1 MKLFA
6 CILVI
11 ISLIFIPCGC
21 KEEKAAEGP
30 IRETVSYCEE
40 SVEID
45 YPLILNV
52 VCDTGNI
59 EFYSWGRNEIKFEIT
74 KKIRGIQEKKVLDK
88 RLKGFSIVLEKDR
101 HEVSF
106 RSAYRGYLRKDEDRS
121 LDLRVYLPQRVEELN
136 LKLDRG
142 KIRMYD
148 DIKCQLKADVNM
160 ANLSINSFKGYLDI
174 KADVCDLRID
184 NGRILNGSR
193 VLVNMGSIRIR
204 AEFEKDGDYSFVT
217 NTGDICL
224 LLPADSNV
232 GFETTGIVEA
242 NEFTNSAGLPAGIKA
257 SSGMGKIEIK
267 KYSHMVPLSE

>member
-6 CILVI
+6 YILVI
-11 ISLIFIPCGC
+11 LSLFFIPCGC
-21 KEEKAAEGP
+21 KEEKAAPGP

-40 SVEID
+40 SVKID
-45 YPLILNV
+45 YPPVLNV
-52 VCDTGNI
+52 VCDIGNM

-88 RLKGFSIVLEKDR
+88 RLKGFSVVLEKDG
-101 HEVSF
+101 HEVRF
-106 RSAYRGYLRKDEDRS
+106 RSAYRGYLGKDEDRS
-121 LDLRVYLPQRVEELN
+121 LDLRVYLPQRVEEVN
-136 LKLDRG
+136 LKLNRG
-142 KIRMYD
+142 RIRMFD
-148 DIKCQLKADVNM
+148 DIKCRLKADVDT
-160 ANLSINSFKGYLDI
+160 ANLSINSFKGCLNI

-184 NGRILNGSR
+184 EGRILNGSS

-217 NTGDICL
+217 NTGDVCL
-224 LLPADSNV
+224 LLPADSNI
-232 GFETTGIVEA
+232 GFETAGTVET
-242 NEFTNSAGLPAGIKA
+242 NEFADSTGLPAGIKV